1 MQKALNTERM
11 VNSEAKQVA
20 EANGTER
27 AKNAYENESDVIDL
41 NKVSHSVEIK
51 DEVREEENT
60 EKENRIS

>member
-1 MQKALNTERM
+1 MQKAWNTERM